1 MKALILALLT
11 AATAVAHAQ
20 TFQLDVFENH
30 GNTYYAMVPTDK
42 AQDTDAIGRAAYKFC
57 ADQNK
62 GTCHIKIWS
71 DSLDKPRGQP
81 HHPRYNDNQLAD
93 YTHGHRGAAG
103 TLFNCKIV
111 KSASLCYQR

>member
-20 TFQLDVFENH
+20 TLDVFETH
-30 GNTYYAMVPTDK
+30 GNTHYAMVPTDK
-42 AQDTDAIGRAAYKFC
+42 AQDTDYIGRAAYKFC

-62 GTCHIKIWS
+62 GSCHIKVWS
-71 DSLDKPRGQP
+71 DSLDKPTGQP
-81 HHPRYNDNQLAD
+81 HHTRYNDNQLAD
-93 YTHGHRGAAG
+93 YTHGPMGVSA

-111 KSASLCYQR
+111 KSASRCYQR